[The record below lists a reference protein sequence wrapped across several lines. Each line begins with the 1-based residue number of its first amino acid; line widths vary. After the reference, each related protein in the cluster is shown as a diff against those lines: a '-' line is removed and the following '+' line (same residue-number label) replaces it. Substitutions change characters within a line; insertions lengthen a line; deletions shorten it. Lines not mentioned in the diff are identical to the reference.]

1 MAWDLLVYLRTG
13 PNASFMLDAM
23 TECGARQ
30 CTHQISR
37 RLRVDLRT
45 GPWHALRLK
54 KGDDFVD
61 GLRDDFLAPY
71 AVDAPLVHDP
81 TARVLVFRRKS

>member
-1 MAWDLLVYLRTG
+1 M
-13 PNASFMLDAM
+13 FDAM
-23 TECGARQ
+23 TEC
-30 CTHQISR
+30 
-37 RLRVDLRT
+37 

-81 TARVLVFRRKS
+81 TARVLVSRRKS

>member
-13 PNASFMLDAM
+13 PNASFMFDAM
-23 TECGARQ
+23 TECGP
-30 CTHQISR
+30 
-37 RLRVDLRT
+37 
-45 GPWHALRLK
+45 GHALRLK
-54 KGDDFVD
+54 KGDGFVD

>member
-1 MAWDLLVYLRTG
+1 MTA
-13 PNASFMLDAM
+13 PNA
-23 TECGARQ
+23 
-30 CTHQISR
+30 
-37 RLRVDLRT
+37 

-81 TARVLVFRRKS
+81 TARVLCFRRKS

>member
-1 MAWDLLVYLRTG
+1 M
-13 PNASFMLDAM
+13 
-23 TECGARQ
+23 
-30 CTHQISR
+30 
-37 RLRVDLRT
+37 
-45 GPWHALRLK
+45 LRLK

>member
-13 PNASFMLDAM
+13 PNASFMFDAM
-23 TECGARQ
+23 TECG
-30 CTHQISR
+30 
-37 RLRVDLRT
+37 
-45 GPWHALRLK
+45 PWYALRLK

>member
-1 MAWDLLVYLRTG
+1 MR
-13 PNASFMLDAM
+13 DA
-23 TECGARQ
+23 C
-30 CTHQISR
+30 S
-37 RLRVDLRT
+37 LVDLRP

>member
-1 MAWDLLVYLRTG
+1 MMDQFLELI
-13 PNASFMLDAM
+13 
-23 TECGARQ
+23 EK
-30 CTHQISR
+30 H
-37 RLRVDLRT
+37 VDVD
-45 GPWHALRLK
+45 ALRLK